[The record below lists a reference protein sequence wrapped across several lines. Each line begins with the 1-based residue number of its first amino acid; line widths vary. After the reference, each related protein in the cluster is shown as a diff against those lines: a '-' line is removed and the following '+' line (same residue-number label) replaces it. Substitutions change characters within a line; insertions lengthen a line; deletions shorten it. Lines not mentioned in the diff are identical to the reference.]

1 MSDQVLKHL
10 ADIHHL
16 DLHHLQEV
24 RLQVL
29 KLKSKIGIGV
39 ILV

>member
-1 MSDQVLKHL
+1 MFDQGLKHL

-16 DLHHLQEV
+16 DLHHLPV
-24 RLQVL
+24 LRLQEL
-29 KLKSKIGIGV
+29 SQKLKIGIGV